1 LPIPKPLLEKMKQR
15 FEDLTT
21 KPIKKVAEARA
32 RKRKRGADKLKAAKK
47 KAEALS
53 NVSDM
58 SEKEKLKAI
67 TKVCFFF

>member
-1 LPIPKPLLEKMKQR
+1 MKQR

-53 NVSDM
+53 NVTDM

-67 TKVCFFF
+67 TKVGIYFFASTS